1 MHGRFSLLLC
11 GLILF
16 VSCGCAVHQSQQDAP
31 LQTAEV
37 NGVQLGYR
45 ILGNGPPLLLI
56 MGYAGTMD
64 VWDPAM
70 VSELSRQRTVI
81 LFDNRGMG
89 YSSIDEEPVTM
100 ELMASDGAGL
110 LKAIGIER
118 ADVMGWS
125 MGSIIAQEMALA
137 YPDRV
142 GKMILY
148 GTAVDSA
155 PVKAALDGMGALSHK
170 EFVARLFPDAWKEL
184 HPDIYSRLP
193 SSSIAPSAEVIGRQY
208 QALVNWPGTKERLA
222 KLNKETLVIVGQ
234 ADRITPPEQAM
245 ATVSLIDGA
254 WLARFI
260 GADHWLMYQAG
271 KDMASVVEG
280 FLRVQG
286 DLLISSED

>member
-89 YSSIDEEPVTM
+89 YSSIDERTCNHG
-100 ELMASDGAGL
+100 ADGLGR
-110 LKAIGIER
+110 G
-118 ADVMGWS
+118 
-125 MGSIIAQEMALA
+125 
-137 YPDRV
+137 
-142 GKMILY
+142 
-148 GTAVDSA
+148 GTA
-155 PVKAALDGMGALSHK
+155 
-170 EFVARLFPDAWKEL
+170 
-184 HPDIYSRLP
+184 
-193 SSSIAPSAEVIGRQY
+193 
-208 QALVNWPGTKERLA
+208 
-222 KLNKETLVIVGQ
+222 
-234 ADRITPPEQAM
+234 
-245 ATVSLIDGA
+245 
-254 WLARFI
+254 
-260 GADHWLMYQAG
+260 
-271 KDMASVVEG
+271 EG
-280 FLRVQG
+280 NRN
-286 DLLISSED
+286 